1 MAHLKVLLAV
11 HQFFPRGY
19 HGTERYTLD
28 LATELNRAG
37 HEVVILTANH
47 WAEDSTG
54 EDVIDYE
61 YNGLRVRAIDL
72 VQNSR
77 QEFSASYR
85 RPDLNDLF
93 ARILLEERPDVVH
106 CAHLLFL
113 GVSFLD
119 VVRHTD
125 CPIVFTMTDFFGICW
140 TNKLLTCAGKDC
152 RGPTRNNN
160 NCVQD
165 VLGCSLPN
173 SHPEPVI
180 RLSGRIVRSMPF
192 LTPFIEIFLKTPRFQ
207 KTWYPSLIDGI
218 RKRRG
223 VIEESYRSV
232 DHFIVATPILEKK
245 YRQHGF
251 KDRVFTRLPFGIT
264 QPTADEIPFLR
275 ARYEQLRSTNRPLVF
290 GFIGQIARHKGV
302 DLLMRA
308 FANVRPANT
317 RLHIVGDLQQD
328 TVFAKELQ
336 AIAGDQDAI
345 KFLPP
350 FPSPGVYGVLGT
362 IDVLVLPSIWSE
374 NAPLILLN
382 SLASRTFVAASDV
395 DGMRQFLEPE
405 VTGLIFAAK
414 SSQAIEEVLIRAAM
428 LRRLLLDR
436 FDAHPG
442 YPISPST
449 YARQVAII
457 YEEQLTRRFR
467 DWNEPAL
474 KKIAA
479 SRRVRPVKWR
489 PVRSAAF
496 KISGGA
502 TFDWNTTTT
511 HQVAVDQLGEARFKL
526 KTLSRDSFLL
536 LENLSSGNG
545 KCVEV
550 LAKWS
555 ISTSSVVYYAVDP
568 NQSFAEDK
576 RALLAVSKGI
586 WMRLR
591 FDFGAIDPPIQAFR
605 WHLAHNAEG
614 IEVEIETRGEHNPLE

>member
-1 MAHLKVLLAV
+1 MAHLKILLAV

-28 LATELNRAG
+28 LATELTRAG
-37 HEVVILTANH
+37 HEMVILTATH
-47 WAEDSTG
+47 SAEDSSG
-54 EDVIDYE
+54 EDIIDYE

-72 VQNSR
+72 AQNSR
-77 QEFSASYR
+77 QEFSASYH
-85 RPDLNDLF
+85 RPDLDDLF

-140 TNKLLTCAGKDC
+140 TSKLLTCGGKNC
-152 RGPTRNNN
+152 RGPAQNND

-165 VLGCSLPN
+165 VLGSLPN

-180 RLSGRIVRSMPF
+180 RWSGRIVRSIPF
-192 LTPFIEIFLKTPRFQ
+192 LTPLIEIFLKTPRFQ
-207 KTWYPSLIDGI
+207 KTWYPLIDGI

-223 VIEESYRSV
+223 IIEGSYRSV
-232 DHFIVATPILEKK
+232 DHFIVATPVLEEK
-245 YRQHGF
+245 YRQYGL

-264 QPTADEIPFLR
+264 QPTADEISFLR

-290 GFIGQIARHKGV
+290 GFIGQIAQHKGV
-302 DLLMRA
+302 DLLIRA

-336 AIAGDQDAI
+336 AIANDQDAI

-350 FPSPGVYGVLGT
+350 FPSPRVYDVLGT

-382 SLASRTFVAASDV
+382 SLASRTFVATSDV
-395 DGMRQFLEPE
+395 AGMSQFLEPE
-405 VTGLIFAAK
+405 ATGLLFAAK
-414 SSQAIEEVLIRAAM
+414 SSQAIEKVLIRAAM
-428 LRRLLLDR
+428 LRSLLLDR

-442 YPISPST
+442 YPISPSS
-449 YARQVAII
+449 YARQVVKI
-457 YEEQLTRRFR
+457 YDEQLTRRFR
-467 DWNEPAL
+467 NWNEPAL
-474 KKIAA
+474 REIAA

-489 PVRSAAF
+489 PVRSGAF
-496 KISGGA
+496 KTSDDA
-502 TFDWNTTTT
+502 RFDWNTTTAS
-511 HQVAVDQLGEARFKL
+511 QVIVDQIGESRFKL

-536 LENLSSGNG
+536 LEKLSSGNG
-545 KCVEV
+545 KCLEV

-555 ISTSSVVYYAVDP
+555 ISASSVVYYAVNHD
-568 NQSFAEDK
+568 QTFAEDK
-576 RALLAVSKGI
+576 RALLTISKGI
-586 WMRLR
+586 WMLLR
-591 FDFGAIDPPIQAFR
+591 FDFSAINPPIQAFR

-614 IEVEIETRGEHNPLE
+614 VEVEIETRGELTPVE